1 MKERIEWSDLS
12 AMRYLS
18 HSVVPT
24 PWRRASSWCTWWES
38 GLFHMQRNLC
48 NAREGKALW
57 ALIWEPWIVGI
68 LMYVARSQSVVL
80 VYLVLSLDEKQVDVH
95 GAIVDSPVGVMI
107 QLPPY

>member
-1 MKERIEWSDLS
+1 
-12 AMRYLS
+12 
-18 HSVVPT
+18 
-24 PWRRASSWCTWWES
+24 
-38 GLFHMQRNLC
+38 MQRNLC

-95 GAIVDSPVGVMI
+95 GPIVDSPVGVMI